1 MTKTFTLV
9 VSFAIIFAIL
19 ALECEGAL
27 LYKHYLRQ
35 PSSEESVSICSA
47 KVERLIL
54 KDKLSKNVPTFFFIL
69 QGGTKDQ

>member
-19 ALECEGAL
+19 AFECEGAL

-35 PSSEESVSICSA
+35 PSSEESVSIRNT
-47 KVERLIL
+47 KVERFIKAL
-54 KDKLSKNVPTFFFIL
+54 KK
-69 QGGTKDQ
+69 